1 MKTKFLGIASLLL
14 IPLSAMAEQDIPS
27 PTAQCKAGP
36 DAVPSQVITALTRHD
51 DPAALMV
58 AFEAIARAKAE
69 PAAPIKFGPALAATG
84 TLWLSL
90 DDPDASSLIEEAI
103 SMAGTILIR
112 LPAFTGQAPAKAAL
126 LHMLLEHKKF
136 SANELPHL
144 VSTFQT
150 TDLFT
155 LLDKYDDLPKCARTA
170 ANLRV
175 QADTDLAVKRL
186 GRLDRTVFIGGSTD

>member
-1 MKTKFLGIASLLL
+1 MKEKLLGVASLLL
-14 IPLSAMAEQDIPS
+14 IPLSAMAGPDIPS
-27 PTAQCKAGP
+27 PAAQCKAGP
-36 DAVPSQVITALTRHD
+36 DAMPGQVVTALTSQND
-51 DPAALMV
+51 SAALMV

-69 PAAPIKFGPALAATG
+69 PAAPIKLGPAKAAAG

-90 DDPDASSLIEEAI
+90 DDPDAASLAEEAVGT
-103 SMAGTILIR
+103 AGTIQIR
-112 LPAFTGQAPAKAAL
+112 LPAFTGQTPAKAAL
-126 LHMLLEHKKF
+126 LHMLLEHRTV
-136 SANELPHL
+136 SAKELPHL

-155 LLDKYDDLPKCARTA
+155 LVDQYDDLPKCARTA

-186 GRLDRTVFIGGSTD
+186 GRLDRTVFVAGSTD